1 MYWTERKRLHEGRTI
16 RKLVGLV
23 GGGGGRG
30 GGGGA
35 GEVQNKYSRKGKL
48 DEKKIMHGN

>member
-23 GGGGGRG
+23 GGGGGGEG
-30 GGGGA
+30 GVV
-35 GEVQNKYSRKGKL
+35 GERAKYKTNIRAR
-48 DEKKIMHGN
+48 EN